1 MHLYWSNGVVSW
13 EVNALYNLWKDSGHG
28 DLNRFFSLEWKTVG
42 TQSNTKSWRNSLCH
56 ESMFAGVAY
65 KGSASN
71 LQFFFP
77 LFEHFLDGCWQ
88 NNDTFAVALQS
99 VQALRRITIELRS
112 LAREDVQPLSEFQ
125 ELQRTHHDLT
135 KKAFGY
141 DHIKPKHHAR
151 FHIVK
156 QVATH
161 QFYVD
166 CFPGEKKHRVF
177 KSHIGLHRFDGWNNS
192 AAGQFGFFVMRQ
204 MLQHR
209 VELLKQF
216 DFSNS
221 LQGVVTVDNAL
232 AILLKEN
239 VCHVSNSL
247 QYMGRT
253 ISSGDVLLGA
263 HPGLVLGGVQAGNK
277 LFVRMHPLTLRKE
290 GSFVSFWKKES
301 TEKLVPVSLAGRS
314 PMWWLDQE
322 DDIVRC
328 LH

>member
-1 MHLYWSNGVVSW
+1 VGSSSTPKGNHDQKKIQKKEMASGFNVSEEGLLSDRMVREIVPPWSFLLDTMHLYWSNGVVSW

-141 DHIKPKHHAR
+141 DHIKQNITR
-151 FHIVK
+151 
-156 QVATH
+156 
-161 QFYVD
+161 
-166 CFPGEKKHRVF
+166 
-177 KSHIGLHRFDGWNNS
+177 
-192 AAGQFGFFVMRQ
+192 GF
-204 MLQHR
+204 
-209 VELLKQF
+209 
-216 DFSNS
+216 
-221 LQGVVTVDNAL
+221 
-232 AILLKEN
+232 
-239 VCHVSNSL
+239 
-247 QYMGRT
+247 
-253 ISSGDVLLGA
+253 
-263 HPGLVLGGVQAGNK
+263 
-277 LFVRMHPLTLRKE
+277 TL
-290 GSFVSFWKKES
+290 
-301 TEKLVPVSLAGRS
+301 
-314 PMWWLDQE
+314 
-322 DDIVRC
+322 
-328 LH
+328 